1 MRAGGDSAARA
12 GSAPHARAG
21 VGFKPQ
27 HRGDLQAGD
36 GDGLWL
42 EIHAENLMMAGAPA
56 LRELDALRARH
67 DISLHGVGVSLGSAD
82 GLDAEHLARL
92 SAVAARCQPM
102 LVSEHLA
109 WSRQGGT
116 FLPDLLPL
124 PCDAATLR
132 LVAAH
137 VDRIQAVLGR
147 RILIENPSAYF
158 AWSDGPI
165 AEPDFLRELARRTGC
180 GLLLDINNVVVSAHN
195 LGFDPRAYLAAFPV
209 ADVGEIHLAGHAI
222 IPDPAGGTLR
232 VDTHDRPV
240 APEVWALYLETI
252 DRAGPVPTLIERDAA
267 IPPFAALRAEAAHAA
282 AILSRVCG
290 GYRAH
295 AA

>member
-1 MRAGGDSAARA
+1 MRAGGDAAARA
-12 GSAPHARAG
+12 GCARRARAG

-27 HRGDLQAGD
+27 HRGDLRAGG

-42 EIHAENLMMAGAPA
+42 EIHAENLMMAGASA

-67 DISLHGVGVSLGSAD
+67 DISLHGVGASLGSAG

-92 SAVAARCQPM
+92 RAVSARCQPM

-109 WSRQGGT
+109 WSRQGDT

-124 PCDAATLR
+124 PYDAVTLR
-132 LVAAH
+132 LVAEH
-137 VDRIQAVLGR
+137 VDRTQAALGR

-180 GLLLDINNVVVSAHN
+180 GLLLDINNVAVSGHN

-209 ADVGEIHLAGHAI
+209 ADVEEIHLAGHATV
-222 IPDPAGGTLR
+222 PDGAGGTLR
-232 VDTHDRPV
+232 IDTHDCPV
-240 APEVWALYLETI
+240 ASEVWALYVETI
-252 DRAGPVPTLIERDAA
+252 GRAGPVPTLIERDGA
-267 IPPFAALRAEAAHAA
+267 IPPFAALRAEAGRAA
-282 AILSRVCG
+282 AILSRG
-290 GYRAH
+290 GDRAD